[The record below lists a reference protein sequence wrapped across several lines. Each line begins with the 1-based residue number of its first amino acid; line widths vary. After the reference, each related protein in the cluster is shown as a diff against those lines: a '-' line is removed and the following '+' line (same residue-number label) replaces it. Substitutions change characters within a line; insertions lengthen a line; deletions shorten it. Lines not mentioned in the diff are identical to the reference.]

1 MLLTVRTL
9 ALPLLGWDTLTYHG
23 VKAGMW
29 VQTGGWTTLIAPG
42 GWESC
47 LTFFGGGEAFT
58 AWAMLFLHCDLFAG
72 IPDVFFWGLL
82 GLMTTCLAN
91 EFGLPVRTAAL
102 VGLAFL
108 CAVDLSRMVGS
119 GYVDIRGNAF
129 LLGGVLFL
137 VRFARSKESA
147 DFYMAA
153 AAFGLASS
161 VKVNMLASSVLMG
174 AAGDCARAQVGM
186 AARRA
191 AVFRC
196 VRLYG
201 AFRAVAVVQ
210 LPGNGVSTRVCP
222 FEHWAASLGGTAT
235 QPCLVSGTL
244 GPA

>member
-1 MLLTVRTL
+1 
-9 ALPLLGWDTLTYHG
+9 
-23 VKAGMW
+23 
-29 VQTGGWTTLIAPG
+29 
-42 GWESC
+42 
-47 LTFFGGGEAFT
+47 
-58 AWAMLFLHCDLFAG
+58 MLFLHCDLFAG

-161 VKVNMLASSVLMG
+161 VKVNMLASSVLMALPAIVLVLRSGWLPVGRLCFGVFGFTAPFVPWLLFNYRATGYPLGCVPLSIGPLHLG
-174 AAGDCARAQVGM
+174 ALPPNLAWSLDAGAGLATILPWKRKPCAR
-186 AARRA
+186 R
-191 AVFRC
+191 
-196 VRLYG
+196 
-201 AFRAVAVVQ
+201 
-210 LPGNGVSTRVCP
+210 
-222 FEHWAASLGGTAT
+222 
-235 QPCLVSGTL
+235 
-244 GPA
+244 